1 MRNIPLKYHEKY
13 SFLSEFNFIAY
24 ILIHYMPLLVRERDE
39 AGRIV
44 ETQTRGANEIL
55 LHFNIQNHMAPV
67 LGARGH

>member
-1 MRNIPLKYHEKY
+1 
-13 SFLSEFNFIAY
+13 
-24 ILIHYMPLLVRERDE
+24 MPLLVRERFE